1 MDSDIKI
8 FAGSSGKEFAERMCK
23 YLGVQLGKT
32 SVRIFS
38 EGNTYVR
45 VEEHVRD
52 QDVYLVLPIGTDPN
66 NEFVELLFW
75 MDAFKRSG
83 ARYVTAIV
91 PYFSY
96 AKGDKKDESRVSIR
110 ARVCAECIE
119 LAGADRLVTMDL
131 HAAQIQGFFK
141 KPVDHLYA
149 RPLLAKYLRSIIS
162 DNTVVVSPD
171 AGFAKNARKFAALLG
186 TDFAIGDKTR
196 ISHDENAE
204 IMEIIGEVS
213 GKEAVI
219 VDDFSISGGTIADTA
234 RMLRKKGAKRIIACL
249 SHLPLS
255 SKGVDT
261 IMRSDIDLVIS
272 TDSINNPRVNECP
285 KIKIISV
292 APLFAEVVKRM
303 QRKESISALID
314 NIPDEVYNSSI
325 QLITRFP

>member
-1 MDSDIKI
+1 
-8 FAGSSGKEFAERMCK
+8 MCK
-23 YLGVQLGKT
+23 YLGVHPGRT

-52 QDVYLVLPIGTDPN
+52 EDVYLVLPIGIDPN

-119 LAGADRLVTMDL
+119 LAGADRLITMDL

-141 KPVDHLYA
+141 IPVDHLYA
-149 RPLLAKYLRSIIS
+149 SPLLAKYIKSIMS

-171 AGFAKNARKFAALLG
+171 AGFAKNARKFAAKLG
-186 TDFAIGDKTR
+186 VDYVVGDKNR
-196 ISHDENAE
+196 AAHDENAE
-204 IMEIIGEVS
+204 IMEIIGDVA

-219 VDDFSISGGTIADTA
+219 IDDFSISAGTIVETA
-234 RMLRKKGAKRIIACL
+234 RMLKRKGAKSIIACL
-249 SHLPLS
+249 SHVPLS
-255 SKGVDT
+255 AKGVEA
-261 IMRSDIDLVIS
+261 IEKSELSMVIA
-272 TDSINNPRVNECP
+272 TDSINNPRIKGSS
-285 KIKIISV
+285 KIKVISV

-303 QRKESISALID
+303 HNRESIGELIE
-314 NIPDEVYNSSI
+314 NVTEEVFNASI
-325 QLITRFP
+325 TDLNLSET